1 VCNAYPILDDA
12 VACAQQHT
20 KSGSSVTQADF
31 TKWVS
36 ALVPAKT
43 APLAKQNQEQAS
55 LKTGAVEPPLSI
67 CVWSGIFGSCP
78 EETSTT
84 RYVIETMDLPQ
95 FPVTSRSVINT
106 TGLFSLTWEEVTT
119 SVAKACHIPV
129 TFSLPATHQSV
140 ILVNFPEVHGVTA
153 CLGGLKRALRQRP
166 NVLPRPRCIMWT
178 KAVTRAEACTRP
190 ILHKGESQLK
200 IRDLTQ
206 PSKVLL
212 ALGNKLKQDNWN
224 VLGR

>member
-1 VCNAYPILDDA
+1 
-12 VACAQQHT
+12 
-20 KSGSSVTQADF
+20 
-31 TKWVS
+31 
-36 ALVPAKT
+36 
-43 APLAKQNQEQAS
+43 
-55 LKTGAVEPPLSI
+55 
-67 CVWSGIFGSCP
+67 
-78 EETSTT
+78 
-84 RYVIETMDLPQ
+84 MDLAR
-95 FPVTSRSVINT
+95 FPVTSRSVIDT
-106 TGLFSLTWEEVTT
+106 TSRFSLTLEEVIT
-119 SVAKACHIPV
+119 SVAKARHIPV
-129 TFSLPATHQSV
+129 TFSLSAAHRSA
-140 ILVNFPEVHGVTA
+140 ILVNVPEVHGVTA
-153 CLGGLKRALRQRP
+153 CLGGLKRVLRQRP